1 MVTLEDFKMLD
12 LRVGEVKNSDRV
24 EGSDKLLRLL
34 VDFGTESRQN
44 LAGVGKKYQPE
55 ELLNKQFVFVF
66 NLESRTVMGF
76 ESQGMVLAAHNE
88 SGPILIEPV
97 EKVENGNSLS

>member
-12 LRVGEVKNSDRV
+12 LRVGEVKSSERV